1 MGDPRARKRLSGT
14 LRPVEDQIIDSFL
27 SDGGKKIDLF
37 GTSSWYSDTTHVKD
51 RYVSMGEFDQ
61 WRDIDQWD
69 KEYQQGGE
77 MDMMN
82 QEDVI
87 MPVFSREYNEEA
99 ETHAK
104 IGDVSVNPKNRVMR
118 QYDSRDDTYEDISHT
133 DRDTHIWGDI
143 LDEGGDKTGTQVL
156 LKPKFNAR
164 RVEEGNLSKLF
175 DPTPPVPLEDLQRD
189 KSGRYIIPKP
199 PPGYGLDV
207 PQNKSLYL
215 TAFGH
220 IQELSNKVL
229 DMKGAEIGWELKKG
243 GVKQADRDKYIYRDA
258 DGTQYYSP
266 QAPF

>member
-1 MGDPRARKRLSGT
+1 MPPKKIYGT
-14 LRPVEDQIIDSFL
+14 LRKTEDQIMDSFL

-37 GTSSWYSDTTHVKD
+37 GTSSWYGDTTHVKN
-51 RYVSMGEFDQ
+51 RYVSIGEFDE
-61 WRDIDQWD
+61 WRDIDRWS

-77 MDMMN
+77 MDLMD

-87 MPVFSREYNEEA
+87 MPVFSGKYNEE
-99 ETHAK
+99 TGSHAK
-104 IGDVSVNPKNRVMR
+104 IGDISVNSKNRVMR
-118 QYDSRDDTYEDISHT
+118 QYKAYSNHYEDISNT
-133 DRDTHIWGDI
+133 NRNTHIWGDI

-175 DPTPPVPLEDLQRD
+175 DPTPGVPLEDLQRD

-220 IQELSNKVL
+220 IDELSNKL
-229 DMKGAEIGWELKKG
+229 RDMKGAEIGWELKKG
-243 GVKQADRDKYIYRDA
+243 GVKPADSDKYIYRDS